1 MKIVG
6 RLAVFPA
13 LPERLARLS
22 ALAYNLWWAW
32 HPQAQAL
39 YRAIDPAVWEATN
52 HNAIRVLTEV
62 APERLQALAHDKTF
76 LADYDATLAAFDSYM
91 AGGAATWYQRAHDH
105 QLPGPVA
112 YFSAEFGLH
121 ESLPI
126 YSGGL
131 GILAGD
137 HCKEASDLGLPF
149 VGVGFLYPQGYFRQ
163 RITRTGEQEAIY
175 ERLNFADLPAEVARD
190 PHGREALITVDLH
203 GRRVA
208 ARIWKFQIGRNPLFL
223 MDTDVEE
230 NDPRDRVLSARL
242 YGGDHEMRIAQ
253 EIVLGIGGVRALR
266 VLGIEPSVWHMNEG
280 HAAFLGLER
289 IREYVEEKGLSF
301 AEAQKAVAANG
312 VFTTHT
318 PVAAGNDAFAYDLM
332 ERSFKDF
339 WPRLGLSREQ
349 FLDFARQ
356 DQTWGPSYSMTVLA
370 LKTSS
375 RRNGV
380 SALHGTVSRR
390 MWQFLWPDL
399 DTEEVPIRHITNGIH
414 SPTWIAPSLARLFE
428 RYLGAGWLDRVD
440 DAATWNAIAK
450 IPDAELWQV
459 HQELKERLIDYAR
472 RKIGARSDRL
482 GEGAQILPGGQAML
496 DPRAL
501 TIGFA
506 RRFATYK
513 RATLLFRDRERLV
526 RLLNIPGHPVQI
538 IFAGKSHPAD
548 EPGKALIR
556 QIEHYT
562 REPEFAGKVV
572 LLEEYDMDM
581 ARHLVAGVDLW
592 LNNPIRPYEAS
603 GTSGQKASLNG
614 IPNCSVLDGWWD
626 EGFNGH
632 NGWSIGDER
641 EYLNADIQTDADA
654 DSLYTVLERQ
664 IIPTYYDRAGDGLP
678 HAWIAIMKEAA
689 RTVAPQFS
697 MARMVKDY
705 VEQLY
710 LPAATLGQ
718 AINADSYALA
728 RELAAWEAR
737 VRSAWGGVAIE
748 ARGPQDGQLAI
759 GAPID
764 VSAAVRLGD
773 LAPRD
778 VAVELVWG
786 QDDNGR
792 MRNPV
797 VIPMEPGERLA
808 DGRQS
813 YRTRFTPDRNGA
825 LIYGVR
831 VRPHHPGLPNANE
844 LGLMCWA
851 Q

>member
-6 RLAVFPA
+6 RMAVFPV
-13 LPERLARLS
+13 LPERLSRLYS
-22 ALAYNLWWAW
+22 LAYNLWWMW
-32 HPQAQAL
+32 NPPAQAL
-39 YRAIDPAVWEATN
+39 YRDVDPAIWEATD
-52 HNAIRVLTEV
+52 HNAIRVLSEV
-62 APERLQALAHDKTF
+62 SPARLQ
-76 LADYDATLAAFDSYM
+76 TLAQDRAFTDLYDTTLATFDAYM
-91 AGGAATWYQRAHDH
+91 AGGETTWYQRKFDH
-105 QLPGPVA
+105 TMAGPIA

-163 RITRTGEQEAIY
+163 RITRTGEQEALY

-190 PHGREALITVDLH
+190 PQGREAMISVDLN
-203 GRRVA
+203 GRQVW
-208 ARIWKFQIGRNPLFL
+208 ARIWKFQIGRNPLYL

-266 VLGIEPSVWHMNEG
+266 VLGITPSAWHMNEG

-289 IREYVEEKGLSF
+289 IREFVQNKGMTF
-301 AEAQKAVAANG
+301 AEAIKASASNG
-312 VFTTHT
+312 IFTTHT
-318 PVAAGNDAFAYDLM
+318 PVAAGNDAFSFDLM
-332 ERSFKDF
+332 VQYFKNF
-339 WPRLGLSREQ
+339 WPSLGLSQDE
-349 FLDFARQ
+349 FLGFARQ
-356 DQTWGPSYSMTVLA
+356 EQSWGASYSMTVLA
-370 LKTSS
+370 IKTSS
-375 RRNGV
+375 KRNGV
-380 SALHGTVSRR
+380 AALHGTVSRR

-399 DTEEVPIRHITNGIH
+399 DAEDTPITHITNGVH
-414 SPTWIAPSLARLFE
+414 SPTWAAPALTNLYA
-428 RYLGAGWLDRVD
+428 RYLGKDWLADIDNTAMWEKLANV
-440 DAATWNAIAK
+440 
-450 IPDAELWQV
+450 PDAELWQV
-459 HQELKERLIDYAR
+459 HQELKDSLIAYTRDKVR
-472 RKIGARSDRL
+472 QRSERL
-482 GEGAQILPGGQAML
+482 GEGASIMPSGRPLL
-496 DPRAL
+496 DPHAL

-526 RLLNIPGHPVQI
+526 RLLNIPDRPVQI

-562 REPEFAGKVV
+562 REPEFAGKIV
-572 LLEEYDMDM
+572 LLEEYNMDM

-603 GTSGQKASLNG
+603 GTSGEKASLNG
-614 IPNCSVLDGWWD
+614 IPNCSILDGWWD

-641 EYLNADIQTDADA
+641 EYINPDVQADADA

-664 IIPTYYDRAGDGLP
+664 IVPTFYEVGSDGLP
-678 HAWIAIMKEAA
+678 HGWVKVMKEAI
-689 RTVAPQFS
+689 RSVAPQFS
-697 MARMVKDY
+697 MSRMVKEY
-705 VEQLY
+705 AERLY
-710 LPAATLGQ
+710 IPAASLGQ
-718 AINADSYALA
+718 TIAADNYALA
-728 RELAAWEAR
+728 HELATWEAR
-737 VRSAWGGVAIE
+737 VRSAWPTTAIE
-748 ARGPQDGQLAI
+748 ARGPHDGQLAVN
-759 GAPID
+759 ASVD
-764 VSAAVRLGD
+764 VSAFVNLGD
-773 LAPRD
+773 LTMRD

-786 QDDNGR
+786 ADDNGR
-792 MRNPV
+792 IRTPV
-797 VIPMEPGERLA
+797 VLTMEPGERLA
-808 DGRQS
+808 DGRQM
-813 YRTRFTPDRNGA
+813 YRMRFAPTRNGA

-831 VRPHHPGLPNANE
+831 MRPNHPALAHPYE
-844 LGLMCWA
+844 LGLMRWA